1 MTSDAEARLLEMQ
14 LANLRHRFDDQ
25 ASPLVARLSELR
37 QQYGTDQHLLIPRQP
52 HRRTIKDRLPR
63 QF

>member
-1 MTSDAEARLLEMQ
+1 MDREIEAQLLETQ

-25 ASPLVARLSELR
+25 TSPLLTRLSELR
-37 QQYGTDQHLLIPRQP
+37 QQYGTDRHLLIPRQQQA
-52 HRRTIKDRLPR
+52 RKQGDKLPR